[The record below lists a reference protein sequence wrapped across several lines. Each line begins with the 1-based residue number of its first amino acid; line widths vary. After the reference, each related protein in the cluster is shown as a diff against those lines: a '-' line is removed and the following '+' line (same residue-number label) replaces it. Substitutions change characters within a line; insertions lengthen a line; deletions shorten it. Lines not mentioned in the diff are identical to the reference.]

1 MLLAGKTALITG
13 TASGIGAA
21 TAALFAKQ
29 GAKVVAAD
37 INERGGEEVVRR
49 IRAESGEAV
58 FIKTDV
64 GRMDQVEAMVAAGL
78 QQYGR
83 LDIVVSNAAKYAVGT
98 PTDISE
104 TDWDRTLAVC
114 LKATW
119 MIGRSTLPGMV
130 AQGGG
135 VFIITGSIHA
145 VRGYAGHSAYQASK
159 GGLLALTRAFA
170 ADYAPTV
177 RVNTILPGPVVT
189 GLWDG
194 IDEPERDRLAQ
205 RCPLK
210 RNGRPEDIAQVALFL
225 VSDMSSYMTGTSIVV
240 DGGLSA
246 VIGTE

>member
-13 TASGIGAA
+13 TASGIGSAMA
-21 TAALFAKQ
+21 ELFAKQ

-78 QQYGR
+78 QRYGR

>member
-58 FIKTDV
+58 FITTDV
-64 GRMDQVEAMVAAGL
+64 GRRDQVVAMVAAGL
-78 QQYGR
+78 QRYGR

-104 TDWDRTLAVC
+104 ADWDRTLAVC

>member
-78 QQYGR
+78 QRYGR

-104 TDWDRTLAVC
+104 ADWDRTLAVC